1 MSVLAATAIGAGISA
16 LTSMAVNA
24 WNTWQ
29 TKKANEK
36 NESLMRESWQRED
49 EAVQRR
55 VADLKAAGM
64 SPLLAAGSAASTSGP
79 ISVNAPK
86 SDFNIDAF
94 QALSLASSL
103 KHQEAETKLL
113 EKEYDYYGK
122 PGWYVALRE
131 TLGAEKFDKLINAFG
146 DKLYD
151 LFFTDPPSFLPDNFD
166 SPGMSIPDNVYFDS
180 QEDENAVREHINN
193 VSKDA
198 LESKGVVTSTPTFQS
213 SPSTYGITNK
223 SLIQDGQHFIDQMRK
238 DGKLSKSNIER
249 IANTLASIYNLRKGD
264 VFLWLMDLAG
274 LEH

>member
-16 LTSMAVNA
+16 LTSLAVNA

-86 SDFNIDAF
+86 SDFNIDAI

-113 EKEYDYYGK
+113 QKQYENFGK
-122 PGWYVALRE
+122 PDWYVALKE

-151 LFFTDPPSFLPDNFD
+151 WFFTEPPSSLPDNFD
-166 SPGMSIPDNVYFDS
+166 NPGMSIPDNVYFDS
-180 QEDENAVREHINN
+180 PEVEDKVREHVNN
-193 VSKDA
+193 VSKDS
-198 LESKGVVTSTPTFQS
+198 LESNGVDTSTPSFQS
-213 SPSTYGITNK
+213 SPSTYGITSK
-223 SLIQDGQHFIDQMRK
+223 SLIQDGQRFIEQMRK

-249 IANTLASIYNLRKGD
+249 IANTLASIYNTRKGD